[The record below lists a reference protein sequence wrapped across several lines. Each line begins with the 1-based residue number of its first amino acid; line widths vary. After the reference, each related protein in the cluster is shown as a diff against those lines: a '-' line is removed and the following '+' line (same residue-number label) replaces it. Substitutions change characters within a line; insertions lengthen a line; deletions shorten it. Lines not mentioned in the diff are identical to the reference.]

1 MYIVT
6 NRTKKILYNFG
17 IATILIGFV
26 LAFAIA
32 YYWGYSISLYKGYER
47 NWPYSIGLFL
57 GSCFSSTI
65 LGLLLMAASEALE
78 TLEAI
83 CNNIANLEP
92 NQPGKVTEGNSESN
106 NSTYNLFTIAN
117 SENTPNLS
125 SGSWICPDCEKV
137 NHSFDQTCSYC
148 GAKKK

>member
-6 NRTKKILYNFG
+6 NHTKKILYKFG
-17 IATILIGFV
+17 IATIILGFI

-32 YYWGYSISLYKGYER
+32 YYYGNTINFYKGYER

-65 LGLLLMAASEALE
+65 LGLLLMAASEALDS
-78 TLEAI
+78 LEAI
-83 CNNIANLEP
+83 CNNIANLES
-92 NQPGKVTEGNSESN
+92 NKLEKSAAGNSESN
-106 NSTYNLFTIAN
+106 DSAYDLFTIAN

-125 SGSWICPDCEKV
+125 SGSWICPDCGKV
-137 NHSFDQTCSYC
+137 NHSFDQTCSSC
-148 GAKKK
+148 GAKKI